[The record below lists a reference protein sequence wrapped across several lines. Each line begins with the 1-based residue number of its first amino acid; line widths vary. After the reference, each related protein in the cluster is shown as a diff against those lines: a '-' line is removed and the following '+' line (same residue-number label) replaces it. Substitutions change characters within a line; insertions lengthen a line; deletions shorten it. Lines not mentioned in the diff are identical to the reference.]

1 MRILLDE
8 LIPKK
13 FLPYVSDLGA
23 SRVDIEGW
31 RGLKNGR
38 LLDAAEEA
46 GFGVLLTCDKQL
58 RYQQNFAGRRIA
70 VLVVDVH
77 PTSLEVLIFC
87 LEEIK
92 AAILA
97 LEPGEVRVLEGPHPK
112 RNK

>member
-58 RYQQNFAGRRIA
+58 SLSAELHWEADRR
-70 VLVVDVH
+70 
-77 PTSLEVLIFC
+77 SRC
-87 LEEIK
+87 
-92 AAILA
+92 
-97 LEPGEVRVLEGPHPK
+97 
-112 RNK
+112 